1 MAWWWQLG
9 HVAFPEASALTIHFS
24 SWNAALTIRMPGP
37 GSHLGLNSINTK
49 IVALARVGNPAISPA
64 RKSRQSRL

>member
-24 SWNAALTIRMPGP
+24 SRNAALTTRMPGP
-37 GSHLGLNSINTK
+37 GFHRGLTSINTK
-49 IVALARVGNPAISPA
+49 IAALARVGNPDISPA
-64 RKSRQSRL
+64 RKSRQSH